1 MAAPHPVMDVKQSPL
16 RSSLFRRYF
25 AVLFIVVAIP
35 LLIKSASDAWF
46 GYRDQRAMLD
56 ALLRAEAT
64 SAADRIASFLFDIRD
79 QLRWTVHEPWPAASP
94 EEHRLDLV
102 RLLRQQPAV
111 WTIAF
116 VDGAGKEKLYLS
128 RIELNRIDTG
138 RDYSKDPAFVETR
151 SRDSWMSPMEYAG
164 NTEPRI
170 RIAAA
175 GGRKGAVTV
184 IAEINLTLIRDV
196 ISRIR
201 IGQTGY
207 AFVIDQRGQLVAHPD
222 ISKVL
227 LGSHSVQ
234 QTREF
239 RDTFKAAP
247 DYAIAAKDLDGV
259 NVLATMTPPLA
270 GVGWNVFVVQPIS
283 EALAPIYLALWRTA
297 GLLLLAAVIA
307 CLVAFLL
314 ARRMTGPIRL
324 LEEGAERI
332 GAGQF
337 DHRIA
342 ISTGDE
348 LERLAARFNR
358 MAEELAVSQERSERI
373 ARLKRFLAPQVAE
386 LVEKT
391 GDETVLA
398 GQRAEIVAV
407 FCDLRGFTAFTT
419 RAEPEEIVKVLG
431 DYYRAVGSIVTSYQ
445 ATLTNF
451 SADGLMVLV
460 NAPVPCPEPA
470 VHAAKMAVEMR
481 RAVHELG
488 VGWRKRGFDIGF
500 GMGLAMGWATVGRI
514 GYEGRV
520 DYTAIGNAVNLASR
534 LCSAAEDGQILCDQ
548 VVAEAVGQAIAVE
561 ALGQRQLKGYDRL
574 VPVHALA
581 ILGGEAADKVIVLV
595 KDKPKPAP
603 G

>member
-1 MAAPHPVMDVKQSPL
+1 
-16 RSSLFRRYF
+16 
-25 AVLFIVVAIP
+25 
-35 LLIKSASDAWF
+35 
-46 GYRDQRAMLD
+46 
-56 ALLRAEAT
+56 
-64 SAADRIASFLFDIRD
+64 
-79 QLRWTVHEPWPAASP
+79 
-94 EEHRLDLV
+94 
-102 RLLRQQPAV
+102 
-111 WTIAF
+111 
-116 VDGAGKEKLYLS
+116 
-128 RIELNRIDTG
+128 
-138 RDYSKDPAFVETR
+138 
-151 SRDSWMSPMEYAG
+151 MEYAG

-170 RIAAA
+170 TIAAA
-175 GGRKGAVTV
+175 GIRQGAATV

-201 IGQTGY
+201 IGKTGY

-222 ISKVL
+222 IGKVL
-227 LGSHSVQ
+227 LGSYSVQ
-234 QTREF
+234 QTRGLRDAF
-239 RDTFKAAP
+239 RAAP
-247 DYAIAAKDLDGV
+247 DYAIADKDLDGV

-297 GLLLLAAVIA
+297 GLLLITAVIA

-314 ARRMTGPIRL
+314 ARRMIGPIRL

-348 LERLAARFNR
+348 LERLAGRFNR

-419 RAEPEEIVKVLG
+419 RAEPEEIVKVLA

-470 VHAAKMAVEMR
+470 LHAAKMAIEMR
-481 RAVHELG
+481 SAVHELG
-488 VGWRKRGFDIGF
+488 LGWRKRGFDIGF

-520 DYTAIGNAVNLASR
+520 DYTAIGNVVNLASR
-534 LCSAAEDGQILCDQ
+534 LCSAAEDRQILCDQ
-548 VVAEAVGQAIAVE
+548 VVAEAVGPAIAVE
-561 ALGQRQLKGYDRL
+561 ALGQRQLKGYDRQ
-574 VPVHALA
+574 VPVYALA

-595 KDKPKPAP
+595 KDKPKPAH